1 MFDFLALIT
10 AKRYWH
16 IHSLIIKAILRFYGI
31 RVGNNFYIEGV
42 PRLKIR
48 GRAADIRIGNNVKIF
63 GDIDIRNREHG
74 SIIFDD
80 DVCIDNDCRFVAANN
95 AILKIGKRTGIGPFS
110 VFNCGVNVTIGE
122 DCLLSGMVHIQSSQH
137 GYAKGELVRT
147 QKHTYGEIVIGND
160 VWIAF
165 NVSILMGV
173 VLEDGCV
180 VGAKSLVR
188 QGRFEK
194 NSIIVGIPAV
204 KIKERV

>member
-1 MFDFLALIT
+1 MFEFLALIT
-10 AKRYWH
+10 AKRYWYF
-16 IHSLIIKAILRFYGI
+16 HSLIIKIILSMYGVS
-31 RVGNNFYIEGV
+31 VGKNFYIEGV

-48 GRAADIRIGNNVKIF
+48 GRAGDIRIGNNVKIL

-80 DVCIDNDCRFVAANN
+80 DVSIDNDCRFVAANN
-95 AILKIGKRTGIGPFS
+95 AVLKIGKRTGIGPFS
-110 VFNCGVNVTIGE
+110 IFNCGVDVTIGD

-137 GYAKGELVRT
+137 GYAKGELVRE

-165 NVSILMGV
+165 NASILKGV
-173 VLEDGCV
+173 VLEDGCI

-188 QGRFEK
+188 QGHFEK
-194 NSIIVGIPAV
+194 NSIIAGIPAV
-204 KIKERV
+204 KIKERA